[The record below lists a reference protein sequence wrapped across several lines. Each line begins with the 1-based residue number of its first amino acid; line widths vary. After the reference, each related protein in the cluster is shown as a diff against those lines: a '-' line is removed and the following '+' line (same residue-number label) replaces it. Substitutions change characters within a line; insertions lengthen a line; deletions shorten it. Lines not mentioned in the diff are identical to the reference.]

1 MEVFWFNPIDLL
13 PWGKWEHFERGW
25 LRRRRIPA
33 TLSSFFIGRS
43 MNPILFVS
51 QGIREEIDHCY
62 QDECP
67 PDDWVNPDAPPWP
80 PPLKL
85 NDPRPPQRTS
95 RKRLAIPAGRRFAI
109 LARDGFRCRYC
120 GRSPMN
126 DPEVVLHVDHI
137 HPRILNG
144 EDDDANYA
152 AACLECN
159 LGKADRPLSS
169 FARSE

>member
-33 TLSSFFIGRS
+33 NLSRYFIGRA
-43 MNPILFVS
+43 MNPRLYFYR
-51 QGIREEIDHCY
+51 GIREEIDYCHKA
-62 QDECP
+62 ECP
-67 PDDWVNPDAPPWP
+67 PDDWVNPDRPPWP
-80 PPLKL
+80 PIPKPINPLRSR
-85 NDPRPPQRTS
+85 RPG
-95 RKRLAIPAGRRFAI
+95 RKRLPIPPKKRFEI

-120 GRSPMN
+120 GRSPLN

-144 EDDDANYA
+144 EDDDANYV